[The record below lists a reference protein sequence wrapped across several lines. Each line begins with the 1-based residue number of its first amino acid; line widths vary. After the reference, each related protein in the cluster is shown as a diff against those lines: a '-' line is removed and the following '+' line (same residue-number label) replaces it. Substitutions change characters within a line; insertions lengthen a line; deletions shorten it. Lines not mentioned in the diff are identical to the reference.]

1 MHSSVARMPAYAT
14 AGPSG
19 SATVRV
25 VTTLTLLAS
34 AALAATSGAIHLH
47 LWADGYRTIP
57 TIGPLFLFQGIAGVV
72 LAVVLAASR
81 RLLAALATAGF
92 MVATIGG
99 FLLSVYVGLFGF
111 SDTLAAPWAGVS
123 LVVEIVGTVVLVG
136 GSVLVLWRAQQ
147 ADAHELHP
155 GAGFLNPGSSE
166 RAGAGQ
172 PYRWRSR
179 ASTASASVSRLV
191 LSPPIAPAM

>member
-1 MHSSVARMPAYAT
+1 MHSSVVVRMPTYAT

-19 SATVRV
+19 PTILRLA
-25 VTTLTLLAS
+25 TTLTLLAG

-47 LWADGYRTIP
+47 LWADEQYRSIP

-72 LAVVLAASR
+72 LALVLAVSR

-111 SDTLAAPWAGVS
+111 SDTLAAPFAGVS
-123 LVVEIVGTVVLVG
+123 LVVESVGAVVLLG
-136 GSVLVLWRAQQ
+136 GSALLLWGAARRDQRAT
-147 ADAHELHP
+147 P
-155 GAGFLNPGSSE
+155 G
-166 RAGAGQ
+166 
-172 PYRWRSR
+172 
-179 ASTASASVSRLV
+179 
-191 LSPPIAPAM
+191 

>member
-1 MHSSVARMPAYAT
+1 MPTYAT

-19 SATVRV
+19 STMVRL
-25 VTTLTLLAS
+25 VTTVALLAG
-34 AALAATSGAIHLH
+34 AALAAASGAIHLH

-72 LAVVLAASR
+72 LAVVLASSR

-92 MVATIGG
+92 MVSTIGG

-123 LVVEIVGTVVLVG
+123 LVLESVGTVVLVA
-136 GSVLVLWRAQQ
+136 GSALLLWGAARPTQSTT
-147 ADAHELHP
+147 P
-155 GAGFLNPGSSE
+155 G
-166 RAGAGQ
+166 
-172 PYRWRSR
+172 
-179 ASTASASVSRLV
+179 
-191 LSPPIAPAM
+191 